1 MTQAE
6 GKEKRKIFEIRS
18 RQGILE
24 NSDISGGGE
33 TGRRTTLR
41 W

>member
-1 MTQAE
+1 M
-6 GKEKRKIFEIRS
+6 S
-18 RQGILE
+18 CDLGILLL
-24 NSDISGGGE
+24 SLRSSKCGGGE